1 MLFVRKDT
9 PANSIASETILTE
22 GLYVEVKL
30 RRQKWLINRFCN
42 LSKSIIGQHMEV
54 LGKNMDVYS
63 STCEDFVFLGDFNTG
78 MDYSALKDF
87 CSNLY
92 SLASLINNPTCWK
105 NASKPTCIDLILT
118 NHQKIFQN
126 TNDIETGLSG
136 FHKMVIT
143 IIKTTFCKFK
153 PKIRNYRKYKN
164 FQNNIFRDSILEELL
179 QVQINNNVDGFNNV
193 LRIY

>member
-1 MLFVRKDT
+1 
-9 PANSIASETILTE
+9 
-22 GLYVEVKL
+22 
-30 RRQKWLINRFCN
+30 
-42 LSKSIIGQHMEV
+42 MEV

-63 STCEDFVFLGDFNTG
+63 STCEDFIFLGDFNTG

-92 SLASLINNPTCWK
+92 SLASLINNLTCWK

-126 TNDIETGLSG
+126 TNDIETGLSD

-143 IIKTTFCKFK
+143 IIKITFCKFK

-164 FQNNIFRDSILEELL
+164 FSK
-179 QVQINNNVDGFNNV
+179 
-193 LRIY
+193 